1 MEQYLKKIWYDP
13 RHPGSFAGATKL
25 YEIVKKEGKY
35 DIGLN
40 RIKKFLQNQD
50 AFSLQ
55 KKVRRRGFKRR
66 RVIVQGIDY
75 QWESRLG

>member
-1 MEQYLKKIWYDP
+1 MEQYLKKIRYDP

-35 DIGLN
+35 NIGLN
-40 RIKKFLQNQD
+40 RIKEFLQNQD

-55 KKVRRRGFKRR
+55 KKWGVDLREDG
-66 RVIVQGIDY
+66 
-75 QWESRLG
+75 W

>member
-1 MEQYLKKIWYDP
+1 MEQYLKKVLYDP

-55 KKVRRRGFKRR
+55 KSETTR
-66 RVIVQGIDY
+66 I
-75 QWESRLG
+75 

>member
-40 RIKKFLQNQD
+40 RIK
-50 AFSLQ
+50 
-55 KKVRRRGFKRR
+55 
-66 RVIVQGIDY
+66 
-75 QWESRLG
+75 

>member
-1 MEQYLKKIWYDP
+1 MGGIKILNSHSTLHFNTGYEKEMEQYLKKIWYDP

-40 RIKKFLQNQD
+40 RIKNSCKINMRFLC
-50 AFSLQ
+50 
-55 KKVRRRGFKRR
+55 KKK
-66 RVIVQGIDY
+66 
-75 QWESRLG
+75 